1 MLKLNQKL
9 KKLRIENKLTQSELA
24 DKAHILIAIL

>member
-9 KKLRIENKLTQSELA
+9 KKLRIKNNLTQVELA
-24 DKAHILIAIL
+24 DKVDTN